1 METTNITSLVYIST
15 KKTDTQEV
23 NTDFKITLSLPQTL
37 WLGERTG
44 LMITPGLDY
53 QTWGEYIY
61 KAECISWRVSV
72 KKYMNS
78 KGFLLL
84 QLQIQRSYSF
94 CCVLFLVAQSYLTI
108 CDPIDC
114 SPPGSS
120 VHGDSSGKNTRAMP
134 SSRGS
139 SQLRDQIQVS
149 CTVGGFF
156 AIWATGEA
164 PSNWQNRTAES
175 LSLAYKI
182 FRHHLVWRFLF
193 PQ

>member
-120 VHGDSSGKNTRAMP
+120 VHGDSSGKNTGVGCHALLQGIFPTQGSNPGLLHCRWILCHL
-134 SSRGS
+134 SHRGS
-139 SQLRDQIQVS
+139 PL
-149 CTVGGFF
+149 
-156 AIWATGEA
+156 
-164 PSNWQNRTAES
+164 
-175 LSLAYKI
+175 
-182 FRHHLVWRFLF
+182 
-193 PQ
+193 